1 MNGLLPTKDEWR
13 KALRY
18 GLIAGIFAF
27 VAINAKALL
36 LALLPFAL
44 AFLASLLLEPAV
56 VLLASRLRLGRSWAT
71 LIVLGAL
78 SLAGGLFLTWAT
90 TQLVDAINSFIDA
103 FPRYKATVDGFIQE
117 IAERATQ
124 AYGNLPPQVIEYI
137 AKNTSRVGEALEGIL
152 TDLGRAVLSLLTAVP
167 GFLTAGLTASLFVL
181 LATFFTSKDLPRVK
195 AVLWRL
201 VPQSDRPKVRSLL
214 SDLTRVAL
222 RYLRA
227 QALLIGITT
236 LLTTLGLL
244 IVGVENWL
252 TAGLLIGLLDLLP
265 VVGPSLVFIP
275 WIVYLLI
282 VGQLP
287 HAIGLLVV
295 YAAASG
301 GRTLAEAKVIG
312 DTVGLHPLATL
323 IALYSGALLWGV
335 PGALLGPA
343 ILLVIK
349 AIVKAWRSVE
359 AR

>member
-1 MNGLLPTKDEWR
+1 MNGLLPTKDEWL

-18 GLIAGIFAF
+18 GMIAGIFAF
-27 VAINAKALL
+27 VAIHLKALL

-44 AFLASLLLEPAV
+44 AFAISLLLEPV
-56 VLLASRLRLGRSWAT
+56 VDVLAIRLHLGRTWAT
-71 LIVLGAL
+71 LIVLGVL

-90 TQLVDAINSFIDA
+90 TLLVDAINSFIDA
-103 FPRYKATVDGFIQE
+103 FPRYKETVDRFIRD
-117 IAERATQ
+117 IAEEANQ

-137 AKNTSRVGEALEGIL
+137 AKNTSRVGEAVEGIL
-152 TDLGRAVLSLLTAVP
+152 TGIGRTILSLLTAVP
-167 GFLTAGLTASLFVL
+167 GILTAGLTASLFVL

-195 AVLWRL
+195 ALLWRL
-201 VPQSDRPKVRSLL
+201 VPRGDQPKVRSLL
-214 SDLTRVAL
+214 TDLTRVAL

-244 IVGVENWL
+244 LAGVENWL
-252 TAGLLIGLLDLLP
+252 TAGLVIGLLDLLP

-282 VGQLP
+282 VGQMSS
-287 HAIGLLVV
+287 AIGLLVV
-295 YAAASG
+295 YAAASI
-301 GRTLAEAKVIG
+301 GRTLVEAKVIG
-312 DTVGLHPLATL
+312 DSVGLHPLATL

-343 ILLVIK
+343 ILLVVK
-349 AIVKAWRSVE
+349 AVLKAWRSVD